1 MEILRVIIQGTIT
14 KGGCILDVK
23 VGSISKLKNTTNN
36 NIYFWLNNRFTTKQF
51 GRLHPISSSCCD
63 RLNAY
68 IFSSVY
74 NALIENCSVNVVKR
88 NEIQL
93 EFIIWYAIIEL
104 TSVRVPPSPGCSSF
118 LTPAAHYMALLAGIL
133 WDLDGVL
140 VDTGELHYQSW
151 AATLAGYGF
160 NLTFD
165 LFRLTFGMNNHDILT
180 TLYGQP
186 PDLDFLARVTERK
199 EGAFREMVRG
209 QARTLPGVLTWLNQ
223 FRAWRIDQAVA
234 SSAPMENIVALI
246 NELDLKLYFTAL
258 VSGYAGLTNRENKIR
273 LVTRPGNGSGTPQ

>member
-1 MEILRVIIQGTIT
+1 
-14 KGGCILDVK
+14 
-23 VGSISKLKNTTNN
+23 
-36 NIYFWLNNRFTTKQF
+36 
-51 GRLHPISSSCCD
+51 
-63 RLNAY
+63 
-68 IFSSVY
+68 
-74 NALIENCSVNVVKR
+74 
-88 NEIQL
+88 
-93 EFIIWYAIIEL
+93 
-104 TSVRVPPSPGCSSF
+104 
-118 LTPAAHYMALLAGIL
+118 MALLAGIL

-165 LFRLTFGMNNHDILT
+165 LFRLTFGMNNHDILA

-186 PDLDFLARVTERK
+186 PDPDFLARVTERK

-209 QARTLPGVLTWLNQ
+209 QARPLPGVLTWLNQ

-258 VSGYAGLTNRENKIR
+258 VSGYAMPGKPNPDVFLEAARQIAVAPAACLVVEDSIAGVTAAKRAGMVCLAVLTTNPASALAAADHIAPT
-273 LVTRPGNGSGTPQ
+273 LADLDPQAARDWFNI